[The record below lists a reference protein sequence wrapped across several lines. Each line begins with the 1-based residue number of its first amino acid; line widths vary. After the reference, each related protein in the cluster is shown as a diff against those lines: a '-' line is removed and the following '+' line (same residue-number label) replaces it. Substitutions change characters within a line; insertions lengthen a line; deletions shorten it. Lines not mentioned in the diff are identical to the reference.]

1 MAPSGMNSQRARENR
16 IIERLESGAL
26 SPMSA
31 SDSSDTER
39 APVTIQPIEGP
50 CYGCYEH
57 SADVR
62 VGDHVWHHLCFLFW
76 QGRSETLRARQ
87 APNAPE
93 ESRITPERPHWVIV
107 AAADRPEAYPILRRN
122 FAGSAWVNVVVDR
135 RQGER
140 RQPSRRQP
148 AEDRRRAGRRSMD
161 RDATQVPS
169 FRLARQGDGFAV
181 YEATASVPGRCP
193 QCRALI
199 SVEIPR
205 FVEPPVRLDLTV
217 VHETIVPNRARHLVD
232 CQSYSATGRV
242 LLASRMA
249 VRTRMEPL

>member
-1 MAPSGMNSQRARENR
+1 MNFQRDRENR

-26 SPMSA
+26 SPA
-31 SDSSDTER
+31 SSSDR
-39 APVTIQPIEGP
+39 AVDAPLTIQPIEGP
-50 CYGCYEH
+50 CYGCYEQ
-57 SADVR
+57 APDIR

-76 QGRSETLRARQ
+76 QGRSETLRERQ

-107 AAADRPEAYPILRRN
+107 AAADRPDTYPMLRRN
-122 FAGSAWVNVVVDR
+122 FAGSAWVSVVVDR
-135 RQGER
+135 RHGER
-140 RQPSRRQP
+140 RHPGRRQP
-148 AEDRRRAGRRSMD
+148 GEDRRRAGRRSMD
-161 RDATQVPS
+161 RDAAQVPS

-193 QCRALI
+193 QCHALV

-249 VRTRMEPL
+249 VRTRVEPL